1 MMTRG
6 EKDERRM
13 RDETGRTFSRAHSP
27 FSQPPEVESH
37 YSPYVS
43 PPVFVPFS
51 SFFFAALS
59 RVRPPSLNSPSPPSS
74 SSLSRTR
81 ASVRNLPRDYSLASI
96 PIQPEYSPGD
106 TVFLDIFLRPTATR
120 KCGACFSSRH
130 VVLAHDDR
138 TLSPR
143 IYVAKHASRELSMM
157 KFENGTIPFSFIHLH
172 CHHRQYIL

>member
-1 MMTRG
+1 MR
-6 EKDERRM
+6 
-13 RDETGRTFSRAHSP
+13 RDELFRARTPRSLNHRKWNRIIRRTFRLPSSFLLLRFSLLLSRACGPLLILPRRHRLP
-27 FSQPPEVESH
+27 
-37 YSPYVS
+37 
-43 PPVFVPFS
+43 
-51 SFFFAALS
+51 
-59 RVRPPSLNSPSPPSS
+59 
-74 SSLSRTR
+74 LSRTR

-120 KCGACFSSRH
+120 KCGACFSSCH
-130 VVLAHDDR
+130 VLAHDDR

-157 KFENGTIPFSFIHLH
+157 KFENGTIPFSLIHLH